1 MDKNEKALL
10 SAGARARLDQ
20 QDAIQKIIAR
30 QKSDNLAAVLAGQI
44 SVEVWIS
51 RIHKTNRELKL
62 SQGIVRDIRKEVGR
76 LSMVDRPAT
85 VGRFSVGVQ

>member
-10 SAGARARLDQ
+10 SAGARARLEQ

-30 QKSDNLAAVLAGQI
+30 QKADNLAAVMSGKI

-51 RIHKTNRELKL
+51 RIHKTNRQLKT
-62 SQGIVRDIRKEVGR
+62 SQEIVREIRQEVGR